1 MSYPEFLMTPMRQEP
16 TQLGV
21 RELRAAAEVDE
32 SIRETQ
38 GTLMIVVNSVAGQ
51 PRDVRQTMARRYRID
66 HGLLG
71 CGLVLALA
79 MVATWPAL
87 AQSGS
92 RVPQIEV
99 KAPSAFGEGARQP
112 SWEHRVRYRVDATVV
127 FPLFSI
133 PLAHRDNVGFVSTII
148 QDFQDGSGDLIRTYE
163 LFSASFPDRARGLN
177 RMGFIREAVAMG
189 PDGVRWTAHFGALSS
204 NPEESQQEVTL
215 EGDETL
221 QSYTVMNGFTDR
233 THTSNTDVRLQL
245 EGTWKSPTVFYDT
258 LIPAW
263 RVTVPDTETLSRPQ
277 AEVPSME
284 PLGFLGIVVKSLRV
298 AAMDVER
305 ASSPQK
311 FRYPFAYRGELTYLV
326 LGGHGVDGRRHQRYV
341 ADGLVQPDATV
352 HRLDYRI
359 LDREGGLVQRFRVWT
374 ELLPGQASEGSV
386 PVFPLAFEFKA
397 KSFLKLHA
405 VRVTDTVSK

>member
-1 MSYPEFLMTPMRQEP
+1 MPW
-16 TQLGV
+16 
-21 RELRAAAEVDE
+21 
-32 SIRETQ
+32 
-38 GTLMIVVNSVAGQ
+38 
-51 PRDVRQTMARRYRID
+51 RYRID

-87 AQSGS
+87 AQSGDARRGS

-112 SWEHRVRYRVDATVV
+112 SRQHRVRYRVDATVL

-133 PLAHRDNVGFVSTII
+133 PLAHRDDVGFASTVI
-148 QDFQDGSGDLIRTYE
+148 QDFPDGSGDLIRTYE

-204 NPEESQQEVTL
+204 NPEESRREVTL

-221 QSYTVMNGFTDR
+221 QSYTVMNGFTDW
-233 THTSNTDVRLQL
+233 THASNTDVRLQL
-245 EGTWKSPTVFYDT
+245 EGTWRSPTVFYDT
-258 LIPAW
+258 VIPVW
-263 RVTVPDTETLSRPQ
+263 RVTVPDTETQSRPQ
-277 AEVPSME
+277 AEVPYME

-298 AAMDVER
+298 AAMDVEG
-305 ASSPQK
+305 ASSPRK
-311 FRYPFAYRGELTYLV
+311 FRYAFAHKGELTYLV
-326 LGGHGVDGRRHQRYV
+326 LSGHGVDGGRHQRYV
-341 ADGLVQPDATV
+341 ADGLVEPDATV

-359 LDREGGLVQRFRVWT
+359 LDREGGLVQRFRLWT
-374 ELLPGQASEGSV
+374 ELPPGQASEGSV
-386 PVFPLAFEFKA
+386 PIFPLAFEFKA
-397 KSFLKLHA
+397 KSFLRLHA
-405 VRVTDTVSK
+405 VRVTDTASE